1 MLNERKVRLMTQLAI
16 YENNS
21 NTDIRLSS
29 YFKSDYARM
38 QTLKTAVWVTISYV
52 FIIGI
57 LAIYKLE
64 FLIENAFT
72 LDFAALGKKI
82 LGVYILVMAVYLV
95 FSILLYS
102 WRYKKSR
109 ENLAKYYRMLRKL
122 NDLYDGEEEY
132 EAEDEERC

>member
-21 NTDIRLSS
+21 GTDIRLSS

-38 QTLKTAVWVTISYV
+38 QTLKTAVWVTISYI

-64 FLIENAFT
+64 YLIENAFT
-72 LDFAALGKKI
+72 LDFPALGKKI
-82 LGVYILVMAVYLV
+82 LGVYIIVMAVYLV
-95 FSILLYS
+95 LAMLGYS
-102 WRYKKSR
+102 WKYKKSR

-122 NDLYDGEEEY
+122 NDLYEGEEEY
-132 EAEDEERC
+132 EAEDEE

>member
-132 EAEDEERC
+132 EAEDEE